1 MFFNLLFK
9 FLLAKLIRIMNR
21 YFIATVLT
29 LGKACEL
36 KAECNNGGFGR
47 VWGVGGGYGGG
58 CGAGFG
64 AGIGF
69 G

>member
-47 VWGVGGGYGGG
+47 VWGVGGG
-58 CGAGFG
+58 
-64 AGIGF
+64 
-69 G
+69 